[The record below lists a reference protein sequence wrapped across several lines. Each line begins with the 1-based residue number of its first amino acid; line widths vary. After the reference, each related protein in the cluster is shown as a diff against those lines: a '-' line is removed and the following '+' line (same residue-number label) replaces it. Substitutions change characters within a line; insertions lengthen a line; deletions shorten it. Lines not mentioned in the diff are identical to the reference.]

1 MKGRDSE
8 FVPVAVDI
16 SAGVRDVVSEGAG
29 VLVEKRDADKM
40 ASAVQTLMDDGSYWE
55 EMSRN
60 AFAHSKKFSIGPIGG
75 QWRNLIMSL

>member
-1 MKGRDSE
+1 M
-8 FVPVAVDI
+8 
-16 SAGVRDVVSEGAG
+16 
-29 VLVEKRDADKM
+29 LVEKRDADKM